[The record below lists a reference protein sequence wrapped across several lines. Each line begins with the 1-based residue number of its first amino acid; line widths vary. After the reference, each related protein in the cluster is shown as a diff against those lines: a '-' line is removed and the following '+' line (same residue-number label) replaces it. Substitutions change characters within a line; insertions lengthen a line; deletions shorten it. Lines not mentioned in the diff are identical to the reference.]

1 MYAFPTQKDVPEWYG
16 NPDLNGDGVPDA
28 GWEKQNLTTI
38 APPYRMVLAWDTAR
52 PVSGIRVHKR
62 VALSLLSVL
71 QKIDGLYVGDQSRIE
86 DARMHLYG
94 GAYNFR
100 LMRGSTRLSMHSYG
114 IAIDLD
120 PSNNP
125 LGKAWE
131 PEVGMIDMRV
141 VRIFEDAGWTWGG
154 RWHRPD
160 CQHFQAAST

>member
-1 MYAFPTQKDVPEWYG
+1 MWPKEAAIKEFYG
-16 NPDLNGDGVPDA
+16 NPDINGDGTPDFR
-28 GWEKQNLTTI
+28 WEADNLVTFP
-38 APPYRMVLAWDTAR
+38 PPYRMVAAWDVNQT
-52 PVSGIRVHKR
+52 I
-62 VALSLLSVL
+62 
-71 QKIDGLYVGDQSRIE
+71 QKIRCHRLVKPSLQGILMRIWLLYGQDQDRI
-86 DARMHLYG
+86 DAVRLHLYG
-94 GAYNFR
+94 GCYNFR